1 MNLENLEVIVKEI
14 ILTVPNQY
22 YGFLELRLLYQ
33 YIVAQRK

>member
-1 MNLENLEVIVKEI
+1 MNRENLEAIVKEI
-14 ILTVPNQY
+14 ILAVPNQL

>member
-1 MNLENLEVIVKEI
+1 MNLENLVVIVKAI
-14 ILTVPNQY
+14 ILTVPNQL